1 MLAAASSSA
10 GRGGEPGSGGSYA
23 QAFASVKRR
32 LASRAVSAGE
42 AVDWQQL
49 ADLYLA
55 LPPAERSDRLA
66 ADPHGSR
73 LELGLAMV
81 DRAAGALARSR
92 AEAGELA
99 DLGLLVVDR
108 AVEEGGVV
116 AEPGG
121 LAVALDA
128 AATGWAVHAEVALL
142 DDDHER
148 AELALLTARL
158 LADHGSGDPLVAG
171 AVAMAQA
178 LFLWV
183 AGDLEQTTGH
193 LDSAVAL
200 YRQVGE
206 ARREALA
213 LLRKAMLL
221 EGAGRTDEARQVLAR
236 VVELSRAGTLSE
248 EACGL
253 LEQLLVELGTGE
265 EETSL

>member
-1 MLAAASSSA
+1 MLAAASSM
-10 GRGGEPGSGGSYA
+10 GRGGAPGSGAGYA

-32 LASRAVSAGE
+32 LASRARSAGD
-42 AVDWQQL
+42 AVDWQHL
-49 ADLYLA
+49 TDLYLA

-66 ADPHGSR
+66 ADPNGSR

-81 DRAAGALARSR
+81 DRATGVLARSR

-108 AVEEGGVV
+108 AVEEGGAAV
-116 AEPGG
+116 EPGG

-142 DDDHER
+142 DDDRER

-183 AGDLEQTTGH
+183 AGDLEQTAGH
-193 LDSAVAL
+193 IDSAVAL

-206 ARREALA
+206 GRREALA

-221 EGAGRTDEARQVLAR
+221 DGAGRTSEARQALAR
-236 VVELSRAGTLSE
+236 VVELSRTGTLSE
-248 EACGL
+248 EARGL
-253 LEQLLVELGTGE
+253 LEQLLAELGTGE
-265 EETSL
+265 EGTSR